1 MAAPAEAFV
10 VERAVPAQMVEA
22 HNKEAGGLEG
32 EKRLVV
38 DSSADGQ
45 NEDAEKKGDH
55 GGYMRIFTY
64 AGTTEYIIYGV
75 SMLAAI
81 ASGAGIALQNLVFGR
96 FVTTLTDFASGKI
109 TGETMRSDSSSFAL
123 VYLKAALSQ
132 EIAYFDLG
140 TGGSIATQATTN
152 GRLILGGISE
162 KLGLT
167 AQGLSAFVTA
177 FIVAFATNW
186 KLTLITLCIAPATI
200 GVMAVTAVMEAGHAT
215 RILDIY
221 AQANSFA
228 EGVLSSAR
236 TVHAFE
242 MRSRL
247 VNKFDAYLAEAHRV
261 GDKISP
267 LYGILFSSE
276 YCIIFLGFGLTF
288 WQGFQMYGRG
298 EVESSGEI
306 FTVLFSV
313 AIAAFSMTLLAP
325 YSIEFTRAATGAAQ
339 MFALIDRQSTIDPF
353 DESGEQPSEVIGN
366 IELNNVDF
374 AYPSRPGVKVLD
386 NFSLSVP
393 AGKVTALVG
402 QSGSGKSTIV
412 GLIERWYNVCSGD
425 VKLDGRPIT
434 ALNTNWLRRN
444 VRLVQQEPVLFQGS
458 VFDNIRHG
466 LVGTEWQDAPMDVQ
480 LAKVQEAARL
490 AFAHDFITELPE
502 GYETQIGQR
511 GGLLSGGQKQR
522 IAIARSVVSEPKILL
537 LDEATSALDPHA
549 EGIVQEAL
557 DRVSK
562 GRTTIVIAHKLATIR
577 KADNIVVMKNGKI
590 IEQGTHES
598 LIVSDGA
605 YAQLVKV
612 QNLNLKLSG
621 EDSDREEE
629 EYAPEAKRDP
639 SDLVKPMT
647 KVATQDRA
655 RMEAKTSRD
664 DYDDHAHLGLVSVI
678 LRLVKESPSL
688 RRWYILT
695 IAGCVGASAAFP
707 GQAILLANVS
717 DAFTLQGSAMIDKGN
732 FYAAMFIVLA
742 AECFISYFALG
753 YASNLVSQTLSHT
766 FRRQSFNDMLR
777 QDLQF
782 FDREENNTGALASRI
797 DSNPQAI
804 LDLMGF
810 NVSLIFISVLNILGC
825 SVLGIVYS
833 WKLGLVIVLAGLP
846 PFVSSGFFKFR
857 ADAALDRTISKR
869 NSTSAAVAF
878 EAVNAIRTVS
888 SLAIEQS
895 VLNQYG
901 DELDHAVKGS
911 LKPTLKM
918 MIWFAL
924 TQSIEYW
931 FMALGFWYG
940 CRLVSFGEIGLFDFF
955 VTFMGVFYAGQAT
968 AQLFMFSTS
977 MTKGKNAANYIF
989 WLRQLQPSVAET
1001 FENADKG
1008 PKSGGP
1014 VELNSVR
1021 FSYPLRPDTQ
1031 VLRGIDLEIKKG
1043 QFAAFVGASGCG
1055 KSTMI
1060 AMLERFYD
1068 PLSGS
1073 IRIDGDDLTKLNPRL
1088 YRRIVSLVQQEP
1100 TLFQGTIRE
1109 NIALGIDDPTSSMEG
1124 DASPRSSATTADFSV
1139 SDTQIEAALRA
1150 ANAWDFVSSL
1160 PEGLSTAAG
1169 SNGTQ
1174 LSGGQ
1179 RQRIAIARSL
1189 IRNPSVLLLDEATSA
1204 LDTESEKIVQNALA
1218 EAAKKDDRIT
1228 IAVAHRLSTIKDADV
1243 ICVFYMGRIVEMGT
1257 HAELL
1262 GLGGMYT
1269 KMCEAQ
1275 SLD

>member
-1 MAAPAEAFV
+1 M
-10 VERAVPAQMVEA
+10 
-22 HNKEAGGLEG
+22 
-32 EKRLVV
+32 
-38 DSSADGQ
+38 
-45 NEDAEKKGDH
+45 
-55 GGYMRIFTY
+55 
-64 AGTTEYIIYGV
+64 
-75 SMLAAI
+75 
-81 ASGAGIALQNLVFGR
+81 ALQNVVFGK
-96 FVTTLTDFASGKI
+96 FVTTLTDFTSGKT
-109 TGETMRSDSSSFAL
+109 TGETMRSDTSSLAL
-123 VYLKAALSQ
+123 YLVLIGIARFLLSYAYNSLLTYNSHRVVRTIRLAYLKAALSQ
-132 EIAYFDLG
+132 EIAFFDLG
-140 TGGSIATQATTN
+140 TGGSIAAQATAN
-152 GRLILGGISE
+152 GRLIQGGISE

-167 AQGLSAFVTA
+167 AQALSAFVTA

-200 GVMAVTAVMEAGHAT
+200 IVMAVTAFIEAGLET
-215 RILDIY
+215 QILEIY

-228 EGVLSSAR
+228 EGVLASVR

-247 VNKFDAYLAEAHRV
+247 VNKFDSFLADAHRV
-261 GDKISP
+261 GDKIS
-267 LYGILFSSE
+267 LLFGILFSSE
-276 YCIIFLGFGLTF
+276 YCIVYLGFALAF
-288 WQGFQMYGRG
+288 WQGIQMLSRG
-298 EVESSGEI
+298 EIETSGEV
-306 FTVLFSV
+306 FTVLLSV
-313 AIAAFSMTLLAP
+313 TIAALSITALAP
-325 YSIEFTRAATGAAQ
+325 YSIDFTRAASAAAQ
-339 MFALIDRQSTIDPF
+339 MFALVDRQSAIDPF
-353 DESGEQPSEVIGN
+353 DESGEQPSKVIGH

-374 AYPSRPGVKVLD
+374 AYPTRPGIKVLD
-386 NFSLSVP
+386 DFSLNVP

-412 GLIERWYNVCSGD
+412 GLIERWYSVSSGHI
-425 VKLDGRPIT
+425 KLDGRPIT
-434 ALNTNWLRRN
+434 ELNTSWLRKN

-458 VFDNIRHG
+458 VFENIRHG
-466 LVGTEWQDAPMDVQ
+466 LVGTKWQDAPREVQ
-480 LAKVQEAARL
+480 LEKVQEAARL
-490 AFAHDFITELPE
+490 AFAHDFISELPQ
-502 GYETQIGQR
+502 GYDTRIGQR

-557 DRVSK
+557 DRVSE

-577 KADNIVVMKNGKI
+577 KADNIVVMKKGKI
-590 IEQGTHES
+590 VEQGTHDS
-598 LIVSDGA
+598 LINSDGA
-605 YAQLVKV
+605 YAQLVKI
-612 QNLNLKLSG
+612 QNLSL
-621 EDSDREEE
+621 
-629 EYAPEAKRDP
+629 DP
-639 SDLVKPMT
+639 SNTTSKTEEADASETKDDRDDLAKPMT
-647 KVATQDRA
+647 KVATHDKV
-655 RMEAKTSRD
+655 RMEEKTSRD
-664 DYDDHAHLGLVSVI
+664 DYDNHTQLGFISVVY
-678 LRLVKESPSL
+678 RLVKASPEL
-688 RRWYILT
+688 RWWYLLLAI
-695 IAGCVGASAAFP
+695 GCIGASAAFP

-717 DAFTLQGSAMIDKGN
+717 EVFTLKGSEMVDKGN
-732 FYAAMFIVLA
+732 FYASMFIILA
-742 AECFISYFALG
+742 AGCFISYFALG
-753 YASNLVSQTLSHT
+753 YAANIVAQTLSHN

-782 FDREENNTGALASRI
+782 FDRDENNVGALTSRV

-804 LDLMGF
+804 LELMGF
-810 NVSLIFISVLNILGC
+810 NVGLIFISLLNILGC
-825 SVLGIVYS
+825 SILGIAYS
-833 WKLGLVIVLAGLP
+833 WKLGLVVVLAGLP
-846 PFVSSGFFKFR
+846 PFIGSGWCKIR
-857 ADAALDRTISKR
+857 VDAALDRTVSKR
-869 NSTSAAVAF
+869 NSNSAAVAS
-878 EAVNAIRTVS
+878 EAVSAIRTVS

-895 VLNQYG
+895 VLDQYLGEMNQ
-901 DELDHAVKGS
+901 AINGS
-911 LKPTLKM
+911 MKPMFTM

-931 FMALGFWYG
+931 FMGLGFWYG
-940 CRLVSFGEIGLFDFF
+940 CRLVSFGEIKMFDFF

-968 AQLFMFSTS
+968 TQLFLFSS
-977 MTKGKNAANYIF
+977 SITKGKNAANYMF
-989 WLRQLQPSVAET
+989 WLHQLQPTVAET
-1001 FENADKG
+1001 SENTNQG

-1014 VELNSVR
+1014 IVLDHVR

-1068 PLSGS
+1068 PSSGS
-1073 IRIDGDDLTKLNPRL
+1073 IRIDGDDLTELNPRL

-1100 TLFQGTIRE
+1100 TLFHGTIRE
-1109 NIALGIDDPTSSMEG
+1109 NIALGIDDPTSSGMRDG
-1124 DASPRSSATTADFSV
+1124 TQSSSTAIVTTAAAATVDVSV
-1139 SDTQIEAALRA
+1139 LDKQIEAALRA

-1160 PEGLSTAAG
+1160 PEGLSTPAG

-1218 EAAKKDDRIT
+1218 DAAEEGDRIT

-1243 ICVFYMGRIVEMGT
+1243 ICVFYLGKIVEMGT
-1257 HAELL
+1257 HAELIS
-1262 GLGGMYT
+1262 LGGMYK

>member
-1 MAAPAEAFV
+1 MAAPAEAFE
-10 VERAVPAQMVEA
+10 VERAVTAQMFET
-22 HNKEAGGLEG
+22 HNKEAGGLES
-32 EKRLVV
+32 EKGLVV
-38 DSSADGQ
+38 NSYAGGQ
-45 NEDAEKKGDH
+45 NEDAEKKVDH

-75 SMLAAI
+75 SILAAV

-109 TGETMRSDSSSFAL
+109 TGETVRSDSSSLAL

-140 TGGSIATQATTN
+140 AGGSIATQATTN

-167 AQGLSAFVTA
+167 AQGLSAFITA

-186 KLTLITLCIAPATI
+186 KLTLITLCIAPVTI
-200 GVMAVTAVMEAGHAT
+200 GVMAVTAVMEAGHTT

-276 YCIIFLGFGLTF
+276 YCIIYLGFGLAF

-313 AIAAFSMTLLAP
+313 AIAAMSMTVLAP
-325 YSIEFTRAATGAAQ
+325 YSVEFTRAATGAAQ

-353 DESGEQPSEVIGN
+353 NESGEQPSEVIGN
-366 IELNNVDF
+366 IELNSVDF

-425 VKLDGRPIT
+425 VKLDGRSIT

-577 KADNIVVMKNGKI
+577 KADNIVVMKKGKI

-612 QNLNLKLSG
+612 QNLKLKLSD
-621 EDSDREEE
+621 EDSESEEE
-629 EYAPEAKRDP
+629 DAPKVKRDP

-655 RMEAKTSRD
+655 RMEAKASRD
-664 DYDDHAHLGLVSVI
+664 DYDNHTHLGLVSVI

-688 RRWYILT
+688 RWWYIL
-695 IAGCVGASAAFP
+695 IIFGCVGASAAFP

-717 DAFTLQGSAMIDKGN
+717 NAFTLQGSAMIDKGN

-742 AECFISYFALG
+742 AGCFISYFALG
-753 YASNLVSQTLSHT
+753 YATNLVSQTLSHT

-782 FDREENNTGALASRI
+782 FDREENNTGALASRV

-804 LDLMGF
+804 LELMGF
-810 NVSLIFISVLNILGC
+810 NVGLILISVLNILGC

-869 NSTSAAVAF
+869 NSTSAAVAS

-895 VLNQYG
+895 VLDRYG

-911 LKPTLKM
+911 LKPMLKM

-940 CRLVSFGEIGLFDFF
+940 CRLVSFGEIGMFDFF

-989 WLRQLQPSVAET
+989 WLRQLQPTVAET
-1001 FENADKG
+1001 SENSDKG

-1014 VELNSVR
+1014 IELDSVR
-1021 FSYPLRPDTQ
+1021 FSYPLRPDAQ

-1073 IRIDGDDLTKLNPRL
+1073 IRIDGDDLTELNPRL

-1124 DASPRSSATTADFSV
+1124 DAPPRSSATTADVSV

-1218 EAAKKDDRIT
+1218 EAAKKGDRIT

-1269 KMCEAQ
+1269 NMCEAQ

>member
-1 MAAPAEAFV
+1 MAAPAEAFE
-10 VERAVPAQMVEA
+10 VERAATAQMFKA
-22 HNKEAGGLEG
+22 HNKEAGGLES
-32 EKRLVV
+32 EKGLVV
-38 DSSADGQ
+38 DTYAGGQ
-45 NEDAEKKGDH
+45 NEDAEEKGDH

-75 SMLAAI
+75 SILAAV

-96 FVTTLTDFASGKI
+96 FVTNLTDFASGKI
-109 TGETMRSDSSSFAL
+109 TGETMRSDSSSLAL

-276 YCIIFLGFGLTF
+276 YCIIYLGFGLAF

-298 EVESSGEI
+298 EIESSGEI

-313 AIAAFSMTLLAP
+313 AIAAISMTVLAP
-325 YSIEFTRAATGAAQ
+325 YSVEFTRAATGAAQ

-353 DESGEQPSEVIGN
+353 NESGEQPSEVIGN

-425 VKLDGRPIT
+425 VKLDGRSIT

-480 LAKVQEAARL
+480 LAKVQEAAKL

-577 KADNIVVMKNGKI
+577 KADNIVVMKKGKI

-612 QNLNLKLSG
+612 QNLKLRLSD
-621 EDSDREEE
+621 EDSESEEDDALE
-629 EYAPEAKRDP
+629 VKRDP

-655 RMEAKTSRD
+655 RMEAKASRD
-664 DYDDHAHLGLVSVI
+664 DYDNHTHLGLVSVV

-688 RRWYILT
+688 RWWYILI

-717 DAFTLQGSAMIDKGN
+717 NAFTLQGSAMIDKGN

-742 AECFISYFALG
+742 AGCFISYFALG
-753 YASNLVSQTLSHT
+753 YATNLVSQTLSHT

-782 FDREENNTGALASRI
+782 FDREENNTGALASRV

-804 LDLMGF
+804 LELMGF
-810 NVSLIFISVLNILGC
+810 NVGLILISVLNILGC

-869 NSTSAAVAF
+869 NSTSAAVAS

-895 VLNQYG
+895 VLNRYG

-911 LKPTLKM
+911 LKPMLRM

-940 CRLVSFGEIGLFDFF
+940 CRLVSFGEIGMFDFF

-989 WLRQLQPSVAET
+989 WLRELQPTVAET
-1001 FENADKG
+1001 SENVDKG

-1014 VELNSVR
+1014 IKLDSIR
-1021 FSYPLRPDTQ
+1021 FSYPLRPDAQ

-1073 IRIDGDDLTKLNPRL
+1073 IRIDGDDLTELNPRL

-1124 DASPRSSATTADFSV
+1124 DAPHRSSATTADVSV

-1218 EAAKKDDRIT
+1218 EAAKKGDRIT

-1269 KMCEAQ
+1269 NMCEAQ

>member
-1 MAAPAEAFV
+1 MGAPAEAFE
-10 VERAVPAQMVEA
+10 VERAVTAQMFEA
-22 HNKEAGGLEG
+22 HNKEAGGLES
-32 EKRLVV
+32 EKGLVV
-38 DSSADGQ
+38 NSYAGGQ
-45 NEDAEKKGDH
+45 NEDAEKKVDH

-75 SMLAAI
+75 SILAAI

-96 FVTTLTDFASGKI
+96 FVTTLTDLASGKI
-109 TGETMRSDSSSFAL
+109 TGETMRSDSSSLAL

-152 GRLILGGISE
+152 GRLILGGIAE

-200 GVMAVTAVMEAGHAT
+200 GVMAVTAVMEAGHVT

-247 VNKFDAYLAEAHRV
+247 VNKFDTYLAEAHRV

-276 YCIIFLGFGLTF
+276 YCIIYLGFGLAF
-288 WQGFQMYGRG
+288 WQGFHMYGRG

-313 AIAAFSMTLLAP
+313 AIAAMSMTVLAP
-325 YSIEFTRAATGAAQ
+325 YSVEFTRAATGAAQ

-353 DESGEQPSEVIGN
+353 NESGEQPSEVIGN
-366 IELNNVDF
+366 IELTNVDF

-386 NFSLSVP
+386 NFFLSVP

-425 VKLDGRPIT
+425 VKLDGRSIT

-490 AFAHDFITELPE
+490 AFAHDFISELPE

-577 KADNIVVMKNGKI
+577 KADNIVVMKKGKI

-612 QNLNLKLSG
+612 QNLKLKLSD
-621 EDSDREEE
+621 EDSESEEE
-629 EYAPEAKRDP
+629 DAPEVKHDP

-655 RMEAKTSRD
+655 RMEAKASRD
-664 DYDDHAHLGLVSVI
+664 DYENYTHLGLVSVI

-688 RRWYILT
+688 RWWYIL
-695 IAGCVGASAAFP
+695 IIFGCVGASAAFP

-717 DAFTLQGSAMIDKGN
+717 NAFTLQGSAMIDKGN

-742 AECFISYFALG
+742 AGCFMSYFALG
-753 YASNLVSQTLSHT
+753 YATNLVSQTLSHT

-782 FDREENNTGALASRI
+782 FDREENNTGALASRV

-804 LDLMGF
+804 LELMGF
-810 NVSLIFISVLNILGC
+810 NVGLILISVLNILGC

-869 NSTSAAVAF
+869 NSTSAAVAS

-895 VLNQYG
+895 VLDRYG

-911 LKPTLKM
+911 LKPMLKM

-955 VTFMGVFYAGQAT
+955 VTFMGVFFAGQAT

-989 WLRQLQPSVAET
+989 WLRQLQPTVAET
-1001 FENADKG
+1001 SENSDKG
-1008 PKSGGP
+1008 PRSGGP
-1014 VELNSVR
+1014 IELDSVR
-1021 FSYPLRPDTQ
+1021 FSYPLRPDAQ

-1073 IRIDGDDLTKLNPRL
+1073 IRIDGDNLTELNPRL

-1124 DASPRSSATTADFSV
+1124 DAPPRSSATTADVSV

-1218 EAAKKDDRIT
+1218 EAAKKGDRIT

-1262 GLGGMYT
+1262 SLGGMYT
-1269 KMCEAQ
+1269 NMCAAQ

>member
-1 MAAPAEAFV
+1 MAAPAEAFE
-10 VERAVPAQMVEA
+10 VERAVTAQMFET
-22 HNKEAGGLEG
+22 HNKEAGGLES
-32 EKRLVV
+32 EKGLVV
-38 DSSADGQ
+38 NSYAGGQ
-45 NEDAEKKGDH
+45 NGDAEKKVDH

-75 SMLAAI
+75 SILAAI

-109 TGETMRSDSSSFAL
+109 TGETMRSDSSSLAL

-152 GRLILGGISE
+152 GRLILGGIAE

-200 GVMAVTAVMEAGHAT
+200 GVMAVTAVMEAGHVT

-221 AQANSFA
+221 AQANSFV

-276 YCIIFLGFGLTF
+276 YCIIYLGFGLAF

-313 AIAAFSMTLLAP
+313 AIAAMSMTVLAP
-325 YSIEFTRAATGAAQ
+325 YSVEFTRAATGAAQ

-353 DESGEQPSEVIGN
+353 NESGEQPSKVIGN
-366 IELNNVDF
+366 IELTNVDF

-393 AGKVTALVG
+393 AGKLTALVG

-425 VKLDGRPIT
+425 VKLDGRSIT

-490 AFAHDFITELPE
+490 AFAHDFISELPE

-577 KADNIVVMKNGKI
+577 KADNIVVMKKGKI

-612 QNLNLKLSG
+612 QNLKLKLSD
-621 EDSDREEE
+621 EDSGSEEE
-629 EYAPEAKRDP
+629 DAPEVKRDP

-655 RMEAKTSRD
+655 RMEAKASRD
-664 DYDDHAHLGLVSVI
+664 DYDNYTHLGLVSVI

-688 RRWYILT
+688 RWWYIL
-695 IAGCVGASAAFP
+695 IIFGCVGASAAFP

-717 DAFTLQGSAMIDKGN
+717 NAFTLQGSAMMDKGN

-742 AECFISYFALG
+742 AGCFISYFALG
-753 YASNLVSQTLSHT
+753 YATNLVSQTLSHT

-782 FDREENNTGALASRI
+782 FDREENNTGALASRV

-804 LDLMGF
+804 LELMGF
-810 NVSLIFISVLNILGC
+810 NVGLILISVLNILGC

-833 WKLGLVIVLAGLP
+833 WKLGLVIVFAGLP

-869 NSTSAAVAF
+869 NSTSAAVAS

-895 VLNQYG
+895 VLGRYG

-911 LKPTLKM
+911 LKPMLKM

-989 WLRQLQPSVAET
+989 WLRQLQPTVAET
-1001 FENADKG
+1001 SENSDKG

-1014 VELNSVR
+1014 IELDSVR
-1021 FSYPLRPDTQ
+1021 FSYPLRPDAQ

-1073 IRIDGDDLTKLNPRL
+1073 IRIDGDNLTELNPRL

-1124 DASPRSSATTADFSV
+1124 DAPPRSSATTADVSV

-1218 EAAKKDDRIT
+1218 EAAKKGDRIT

-1269 KMCEAQ
+1269 NMCEAQ